1 MPMNGGGVIVIKRH
15 SAVPTKRAELR
26 LDMRELFYARVVSRR
41 STAMTKEVTGECSEM
56 SDGKAKAIVARAV
69 VGMITKSAK
78 VSRKTE

>member
-1 MPMNGGGVIVIKRH
+1 
-15 SAVPTKRAELR
+15 
-26 LDMRELFYARVVSRR
+26 
-41 STAMTKEVTGECSEM
+41 MTKEVTGECSEM